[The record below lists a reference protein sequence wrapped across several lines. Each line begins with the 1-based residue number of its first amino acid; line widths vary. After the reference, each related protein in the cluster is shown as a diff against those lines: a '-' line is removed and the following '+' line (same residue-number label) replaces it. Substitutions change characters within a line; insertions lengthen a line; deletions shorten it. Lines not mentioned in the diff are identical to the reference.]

1 MSCVTLSIHF
11 YTSITVLE
19 KLNKAN
25 LTCVV
30 AGHVKT
36 VWYMEHV
43 IHNLPNICFKNYS
56 QYETVEA
63 KIDKYIK

>member
-11 YTSITVLE
+11 YTSITFLE

-36 VWYMEHV
+36 IWYMEHV
-43 IHNLPNICFKNYS
+43 IHNLACNIQQIS
-56 QYETVEA
+56 VL
-63 KIDKYIK
+63 KIILNMRQ

>member
-11 YTSITVLE
+11 YTSITFLG

-30 AGHVKT
+30 TGQVKT
-36 VWYMEHV
+36 VWNMEHV
-43 IHNLPNICFKNYS
+43 IHNLARNIQQISVYKLFS
-56 QYETVEA
+56 
-63 KIDKYIK
+63 I